1 MALDRYNSTERISK
15 SIAIDPASSRQAL
28 QASQSLETRLD
39 SISTYLYKGLEK
51 KAKEEGLQYG
61 VTKRPT
67 LEQIE
72 SAVSN
77 EQDPSEL
84 FAEGGT
90 VFGDAAREAQ
100 AELYR
105 QDLEYDITN
114 YFNNIISGV
123 KAGAPIDDPMAIA
136 DDMQGKI
143 DSASTILRD
152 LSPTQNIKFRQGT
165 SAIGNKIFGKINDI
179 YVERM
184 TAENQ
189 RKFITGVNDFQTAI
203 VEGLLEKDKN
213 GKKGNVIETEVYM
226 SIHENRLKNLI
237 NYIPGSVKEN
247 RQLLYDKKQLAYK
260 YLNAA

>member
-189 RKFITGVNDFQTAI
+189 
-203 VEGLLEKDKN
+203 
-213 GKKGNVIETEVYM
+213 KKIY
-226 SIHENRLKNLI
+226 NRC
-237 NYIPGSVKEN
+237 
-247 RQLLYDKKQLAYK
+247 
-260 YLNAA
+260 